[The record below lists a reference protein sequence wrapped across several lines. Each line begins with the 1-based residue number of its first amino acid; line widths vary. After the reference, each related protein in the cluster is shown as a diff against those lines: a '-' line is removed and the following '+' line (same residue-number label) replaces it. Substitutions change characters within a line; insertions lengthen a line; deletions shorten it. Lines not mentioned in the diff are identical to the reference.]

1 MERRIR
7 TRIDIASPGG
17 EIGEASC
24 GPPPR
29 QAAVSRHLHQTF
41 GYHQLKLTQRL
52 AVREESVHGDRSNT
66 HHLHVRAFMS
76 RPVHMISPW
85 KNMAEVTRLMVKHDI
100 GRLPVVGD
108 GQLVDIITRS
118 DAMDHVYG
126 LCLLDGHL
134 DPAGI
139 RN

>member
-1 MERRIR
+1 
-7 TRIDIASPGG
+7 
-17 EIGEASC
+17 
-24 GPPPR
+24 
-29 QAAVSRHLHQTF
+29 
-41 GYHQLKLTQRL
+41 
-52 AVREESVHGDRSNT
+52 
-66 HHLHVRAFMS
+66 MS
-76 RPVHMISPW
+76 RPVHTISPW